1 MSLKDVLS
9 LADDKLRETFHLKP
23 HDPTKARKPHLRW
36 LEKRKAAWADIGNKK
51 DRFIKISNNVVEFHL
66 PFEIAGKDVLYVP
79 SERFADVLEKL
90 HIAVNSGE
98 ADEAIAALNKGARTP
113 GRATGKRG
121 PLSPEKLAERRAKM
135 AAKGTAKK

>member
-23 HDPTKARKPHLRW
+23 HDPVKARKPHLTW
-36 LEKRKAAWADIGNKK
+36 LEKKKKAWADIGSKK
-51 DRFIKISNNVVEFHL
+51 DRSIKVNNGVVEFHL
-66 PFEIAGKDVLYVP
+66 PFAIAGKDVLYVP
-79 SERFADVLEKL
+79 SERFGDVLEKL

-98 ADEAIAALNKGARTP
+98 ADEAIEALNKGARTP
-113 GRATGKRG
+113 GKAPGKRG

-135 AAKGTAKK
+135 AEKGTAKK

>member
-36 LEKRKAAWADIGNKK
+36 LEKRQQAWENIGSKK
-51 DRFIKISNNVVEFHL
+51 DRFIKVNNNIVEFHL
-66 PFEIAGKDVLYVP
+66 PFEVGGRDTFYVA
-79 SERFADVLEKL
+79 SEHFAKFLKGMHV
-90 HIAVNSGE
+90 AVSEGE
-98 ADEAIAALNKGARTP
+98 ADDAIAALNKGARTP
-113 GRATGKRG
+113 GKPRGTRG

-135 AAKGTAKK
+135 AQKGTAMK